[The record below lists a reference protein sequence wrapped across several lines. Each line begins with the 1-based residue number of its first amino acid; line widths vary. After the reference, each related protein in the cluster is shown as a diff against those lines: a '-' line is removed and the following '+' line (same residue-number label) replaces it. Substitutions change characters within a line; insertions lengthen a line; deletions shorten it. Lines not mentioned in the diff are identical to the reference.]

1 MDSTRK
7 LWIGLASLLA
17 VSFGVLLFM
26 GGEIYRKAPPLPE
39 QVRGASGEVIFTRAD
54 IEKGRQVWQ
63 SMGGMQLGSIWGHGG
78 YVAPDWTADWV
89 HPEAI
94 GVLDIGARR
103 EGAASYGALDA
114 NDQAALAGR
123 MSRRIR
129 ENTYDPATGTI
140 TLEPDRV
147 VAISN
152 AAAHYESLFGNDP
165 ASQELREA

>member
-89 HPEAI
+89 HREAI
-94 GVLDIGARR
+94 GVLCADAHAPSCEPRGRCAQY
-103 EGAASYGALDA
+103 AAVSASDTLVTVPRTWTCRLNAYHGNVAEAYG
-114 NDQAALAGR
+114 
-123 MSRRIR
+123 
-129 ENTYDPATGTI
+129 T
-140 TLEPDRV
+140 
-147 VAISN
+147 
-152 AAAHYESLFGNDP
+152 P
-165 ASQELREA
+165 ASCPPLADA

>member
-1 MDSTRK
+1 MT
-7 LWIGLASLLA
+7 
-17 VSFGVLLFM
+17 
-26 GGEIYRKAPPLPE
+26 
-39 QVRGASGEVIFTRAD
+39 QVREGETYNGKTRVFAQQALDLHARDPAQMKTVICLMD
-54 IEKGRQVWQ
+54 GEKALRTEQHAW
-63 SMGGMQLGSIWGHGG
+63 L
-78 YVAPDWTADWV
+78 PR
-89 HPEAI
+89 AI
-94 GVLDIGARR
+94 GVLDIWARR

-165 ASQELREA
+165 ASQELREAYAMKNDTVPDEGNRRALTAFFWWTA